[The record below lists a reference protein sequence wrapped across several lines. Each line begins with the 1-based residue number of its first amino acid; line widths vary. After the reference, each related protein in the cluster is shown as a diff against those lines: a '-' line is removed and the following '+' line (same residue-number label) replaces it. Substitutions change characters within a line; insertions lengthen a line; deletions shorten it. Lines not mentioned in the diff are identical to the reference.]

1 MSALSHW
8 AQAGQTQQAL
18 PCQSGQAWSMGV
30 VGFYKNTS
38 ERSWSVWLHFDSCK
52 HNIIPKK
59 HNILTGQMYRV
70 KYNYGLVRMCFC
82 GCKSLFV
89 NLWEN
94 IMRNSRLQI
103 LKKGFGVVENLV
115 IWFKMTTLLRLRD
128 LRRYN
133 YKHLVQFRESSWP
146 CFFFFLNIVDSQ

>member
-1 MSALSHW
+1 
-8 AQAGQTQQAL
+8 
-18 PCQSGQAWSMGV
+18 
-30 VGFYKNTS
+30 
-38 ERSWSVWLHFDSCK
+38 
-52 HNIIPKK
+52 
-59 HNILTGQMYRV
+59 MYRV

-146 CFFFFLNIVDSQ
+146 CFFFFFKYCRQSVENRKQTAVSCVKVQCFVDPVHSSPPCTNLSLYNTVIWLPSLLA